1 MKKTLI
7 ALAALGVVG
16 AASAQVTIYGVA
28 DVGMT
33 SSGGATKVVSGVAST
48 PRIGLKGSEDLGGG
62 LSASFMVEAGYNNAA
77 ETATTFGDRG
87 ASVSL
92 GGGFGTLTLGA
103 SVLTP
108 SFFAVAA
115 AEPTGAANYMP
126 AQGAH
131 WGASRADNSI
141 NYATSIGAVTIRAAV
156 VSKDDN
162 SGQGITDVSA
172 VYSAN
177 GLTISAGSYMAA
189 TQTTVFGA
197 AYDMGTA
204 KLYFLKSN
212 NAKDQSTMGVSAPMG
227 PLTFQAGIY
236 KDNSAGTSTNLVAA
250 NYALSKSTS
259 VNTYYSAPKGSDA
272 TLGVGIR
279 HVF

>member
-1 MKKTLI
+1 
-7 ALAALGVVG
+7 
-16 AASAQVTIYGVA
+16 
-28 DVGMT
+28 MT
-33 SSGGATKVVSGVAST
+33 SKGGATKVVSGVSGT

-62 LSASFMVEAGYNNAA
+62 LSASFMVEAGYSNAKEA
-77 ETATTFGDRG
+77 TGLVTTTDGVSTAAIGTNFGDRG

-131 WGASRADNSI
+131 WGNSRADNSI
-141 NYATSIGAVTIRAAV
+141 NYSTSIGAVTVRAAV

-162 SGQGITDVSA
+162 AGQGITDVSA

-177 GLTISAGSYMAA
+177 GLTISAASYMAA

-197 AYDMGTA
+197 AYDMGAA

-250 NYALSKSTS
+250 VYALSKSTS
-259 VNTYYSAPKGSDA
+259 VNSYYSAPKGSDA

-279 HVF
+279 HNF